1 MENKKILVAFFS
13 HAGENYFPGGNRY
26 IEKGNTH
33 IAAGFITVVTTV
45 VCLFGGL
52 LGKKF
57 GELLSTK
64 ATLAGGLILV
74 AIGLKIF
81 IEHMFM

>member
-1 MENKKILVAFFS
+1 MEMENKKILVAFFS

-45 VCLFGGL
+45 VCLFGG
-52 LGKKF
+52 F
-57 GELLSTK
+57 WARS
-64 ATLAGGLILV
+64 LV
-74 AIGLKIF
+74 NFFQPKQHWLVV
-81 IEHMFM
+81 